1 MRIASKTSRPE
12 FWRQALARQRKS
24 GLSIR
29 RFCEQEGL
37 ATATFYL
44 WRRRLGPG
52 AGGQARGSLTPVGF
66 APMQVVPEAA
76 PVAATGSLEIVLPH
90 ERRIRLTG
98 KVDRQQLAAVLVALG
113 EEGGSRPC

>member
-29 RFCEQEGL
+29 RFCEQEAL

-44 WRRRLGPG
+44 WKRRLGQG
-52 AGGQARGSLTPVGF
+52 TGRRDEARASVSFTPV
-66 APMQVVPEAA
+66 QVVPEATS
-76 PVAATGSLEIVLPH
+76 VAASGGIEILLPH
-90 ERRIRLTG
+90 DRRVRLTG
-98 KVDRQQLAAVLVALG
+98 MVDRQQLADVLAVLT
-113 EEGGSRPC
+113 